1 MINIIVATSKN
12 NQIGI
17 NNQLPWHISEDL
29 KYFRL
34 TTSGKTVLMGRKTF
48 ESIGRPLPNRKN
60 IVLTR
65 DMSFA
70 PEGVSVVHSLE
81 EALEICKAQEEI
93 FIIGG
98 GEIYSL
104 FLPYADYLYITL
116 VDKVINGDT
125 DFPVYE
131 DKFEL
136 IKSTPATTLT
146 DDGHSFAFTVWKR
159 SKNSPL
165 S

>member
-29 KYFRL
+29 KYFR
-34 TTSGKTVLMGRKTF
+34 TITSGKTVLMGRKTF

-65 DMSFA
+65 DSNFA
-70 PEGVSVVHSLE
+70 PEGVSVVHSLD
-81 EALEICKAQEEI
+81 EALEICKTEEEI

-131 DKFEL
+131 DQFEMIQSKL
-136 IKSTPATTLT
+136 GETLT
-146 DDGHSFAFTVWKR
+146 EDGNSFAFTLWKR
-159 SKNSPL
+159 K
-165 S
+165 

>member
-1 MINIIVATSKN
+1 MINMIVATSKN

-17 NNQLPWHISEDL
+17 DNKLPWHIPEDL
-29 KYFRL
+29 KYFRQ

-65 DMSFA
+65 DMNFA
-70 PEGVSVVHSLE
+70 PEGVSVVHNLE
-81 EALEICKAQEEI
+81 EALEICNSKEEI

-131 DKFEL
+131 NQFEM
-136 IKSTPATTLT
+136 IKSTPGEAMTE
-146 DDGHSFAFTVWKR
+146 DGHSFAFTVWKR
-159 SKNSPL
+159 KEM
-165 S
+165 